1 MIKRKWYERVPSAAL
16 AAMLML
22 NGGGTNLQVKAEVVS
37 VSEEDSTDAK
47 KADRGE
53 TEEKESQDRDNK
65 SKDYGE
71 DGDVNKKGG
80 EKDRRSREKSRKLG
94 RIGRKRWTNFGF
106 GRFERGRNVR
116 IIQNLLFQIAPF
128 WKFQK

>member
-1 MIKRKWYERVPSAAL
+1 MIKRKWYERVPAAAL

-53 TEEKESQDRDNK
+53 TEESEESGGNGGQTSGSGA
-65 SKDYGE
+65 SKTEVGYKNGMDW
-71 DGDVNKKGG
+71 VT
-80 EKDRRSREKSRKLG
+80 
-94 RIGRKRWTNFGF
+94 RIPKT
-106 GRFERGRNVR
+106 
-116 IIQNLLFQIAPF
+116 IIH
-128 WKFQK
+128 KMG

>member
-1 MIKRKWYERVPSAAL
+1 MIKRKWYERVPAAAL

-22 NGGGTNLQVKAEVVS
+22 NGGGTNLRVKAEVVS

-65 SKDYGE
+65 PKDYGE

-80 EKDRRSREKSRKLG
+80 ENAGGEKKTDEAEKKVENSEESGGNGGQTSGSGASKEEE
-94 RIGRKRWTNFGF
+94 TS
-106 GRFERGRNVR
+106 E
-116 IIQNLLFQIAPF
+116 
-128 WKFQK
+128 

>member
-1 MIKRKWYERVPSAAL
+1 MIKRKWYERVPAAAL
-16 AAMLML
+16 AAMLMV

-80 EKDRRSREKSRKLG
+80 ENAGGEKKTDEAE
-94 RIGRKRWTNFGF
+94 KKVEN
-106 GRFERGRNVR
+106 
-116 IIQNLLFQIAPF
+116 
-128 WKFQK
+128 

>member
-1 MIKRKWYERVPSAAL
+1 MIKRKWYERVPAAAL
-16 AAMLML
+16 AAMLMV
-22 NGGGTNLQVKAEVVS
+22 NSGGANLQVKAEVVS

-71 DGDVNKKGG
+71 DGDVNKKRWRKRRRR
-80 EKDRRSREKSRKLG
+80 EKDRRSREKSRELG

-106 GRFERGRNVR
+106 RRFERERNVR
-116 IIQNLLFQIAPF
+116 KRGRAEERQV
-128 WKFQK
+128 

>member
-1 MIKRKWYERVPSAAL
+1 MIKRKWYERVPAAAL

-47 KADRGE
+47 KADLGE

-71 DGDVNKKGG
+71 DGDVNKKV
-80 EKDRRSREKSRKLG
+80 EKTPAE
-94 RIGRKRWTNFGF
+94 RKRQTKQ
-106 GRFERGRNVR
+106 R
-116 IIQNLLFQIAPF
+116 
-128 WKFQK
+128 KK

>member
-1 MIKRKWYERVPSAAL
+1 MIKRKWYERVPAAAL

-53 TEEKESQDRDNK
+53 T
-65 SKDYGE
+65 

-80 EKDRRSREKSRKLG
+80 ENAGGEKKTDEAEKKVETSEESGGNGGQTSGSGASKEEE
-94 RIGRKRWTNFGF
+94 TS
-106 GRFERGRNVR
+106 E
-116 IIQNLLFQIAPF
+116 
-128 WKFQK
+128 